1 MKTKSYNGYHTQTG
15 VKLTGRWAEK
25 PNATIERVVDKH
37 GELGD
42 HHAKIGKCKIDDK
55 HVGCAAKSFGFGE
68 QAAGNMKG
76 SNRFLNNRLFFS
88 FT

>member
-1 MKTKSYNGYHTQTG
+1 
-15 VKLTGRWAEK
+15 
-25 PNATIERVVDKH
+25 VDKH

-76 SNRFLNNRLFFS
+76 TSGLCQILE
-88 FT
+88 